1 MARSAFERKRVIAV
15 SCFFLGV
22 AATLSVQNIINKFN
36 FGWRLLGS
44 HHERETKE
52 ARDPFDAMF
61 QQMQSQSLGMIQQM
75 PGLDADMSL
84 REDDQFVYFDFETGG
99 LEPKNL
105 RVSVDHGQVT
115 VSGQLEKIAEGESES
130 SNISSSFTRAFP
142 APDNVDA
149 AKADIA
155 TAPGK
160 IVVKFPKIRH

>member
-1 MARSAFERKRVIAV
+1 
-15 SCFFLGV
+15 
-22 AATLSVQNIINKFN
+22 
-36 FGWRLLGS
+36 
-44 HHERETKE
+44 
-52 ARDPFDAMF
+52 
-61 QQMQSQSLGMIQQM
+61 
-75 PGLDADMSL
+75 
-84 REDDQFVYFDFETGG
+84 
-99 LEPKNL
+99 
-105 RVSVDHGQVT
+105 VT